1 MFVAIFAIMVNIVP
15 AMATEPIKVF
25 INNQEIIF
33 DVPPFVENSRVLVP
47 IRKIA
52 ETLAFNVNWIDGL
65 GQIVINGH
73 LYNEN
78 IVLSVGEGYA
88 EINGHKIPLDAP
100 AVIKEG
106 RTFIPIRFISEALGG
121 TVRWYELDNAV
132 SITSDLLHASV
143 DEHLFWFNKANGK
156 LFYAY
161 GNASP
166 KKLIDLDWEPKWESV
181 AFFTAEATPAGN
193 VLLTLKESYGEPR
206 IFEGIHS
213 IYFNLANYT
222 LHHSSVAYASRPSGN
237 VKFFQDKVVLTDGK
251 KVFVIDD
258 NTGEIMASYDLPAM
272 IGQEDIYY
280 VEGIGDNYLLIRP
293 SETGLLT
300 LLYLDT
306 GERVLLYK
314 ELLDDMQQEYAEMN
328 DVPYRGDW
336 LKLVGQED
344 NILYFKNEAS
354 VFGQD
359 ETIYIYEVK

>member
-15 AMATEPIKVF
+15 AMANEPIKVF
-25 INNQEIIF
+25 INNQEITF

-78 IVLSVGEGYA
+78 IVLSVREGYA
-88 EINGHKIPLDAP
+88 EIDGHKIPLDAP

-106 RTFIPIRFISEALGG
+106 RTFIPLRFISEALGG

-193 VLLTLKESYGEPR
+193 VILTLSEFYGEPG
-206 IFEGIHS
+206 IFEQNYS
-213 IYFNLANYT
+213 IYFNLANST
-222 LHHSSVAYASRPSGN
+222 LHQASVTYSKRSSSNPTIY
-237 VKFFQDKVVLTDGK
+237 QDKVVLTDGM
-251 KVFVIDD
+251 KVLIIEDV
-258 NTGEIMASYDLPAM
+258 TGEVIASYDLAVM
-272 IGQEDIYY
+272 AGQEDIYY
-280 VEGIGDNYLLIRP
+280 LEGIGDDYLLVRP
-293 SETGLLT
+293 SKTGLLT